1 MKRVGFFFV
10 VIYLILTVN
19 LSTQASWKLWASGLP
34 AGEFP
39 KLAIAP
45 NHDIFYGLT
54 GTPGPKGIVFNQ
66 NTTDPRGKFK
76 QRLTFPVPASNTN
89 NIKTRIFNQQNY
101 LIAGIFRSNAADRFI
116 FYFIKKV
123 KHGNMSLLIY
133 C

>member
-1 MKRVGFFFV
+1 MNRVGFIFIVSCLF
-10 VIYLILTVN
+10 LIVN
-19 LSTQASWKLWASGLP
+19 LSGQASWKLWASELP
-34 AGEFP
+34 AGVFP

-101 LIAGIFRSNAADRFI
+101 LIAGIFRSNAADPFLFFI
-116 FYFIKKV
+116 Y
-123 KHGNMSLLIY
+123 
-133 C
+133 